1 MFCVLSEVFGWT
13 PAEIGQ
19 LTPEQAV
26 AYCRHVQRDPR
37 EDAGGHIKFDTL
49 EEANAYIEANKGRRR
64 GCR

>member
-13 PAEIGQ
+13 PEEIAK

-37 EDAGGHIKFDTL
+37 EDASGRIRFDTR
-49 EEANAYIEANKGRRR
+49 EEAEAYIQAIKGRRR
-64 GCR
+64 GR